1 MRSLHRIGSF
11 CLRSHNAH
19 YAKSSPEAATPS
31 ACAGRTQPKSP
42 HTLVVDSWE
51 KYYLYSRI
59 IRFPLSE
66 ISSFFI
72 VISRI
77 LCTSSLS
84 FDIPLIPFSARSLF
98 SSIIFLYRASR
109 SHFFKYTVSD
119 TSYSHIHFCNIFY
132 RNIDIYC

>member
-1 MRSLHRIGSF
+1 MRSFLRIGSF
-11 CLRSHNAH
+11 CLGTHNAH
-19 YAKSSPEAATPS
+19 YAKSSPEAAAPS

-84 FDIPLIPFSARSLF
+84 FDIPLIPFLQGRYLVLSFFYIELLAPISLNTLSLTLLTPIF
-98 SSIIFLYRASR
+98 IFVIYSIEI
-109 SHFFKYTVSD
+109 
-119 TSYSHIHFCNIFY
+119 
-132 RNIDIYC
+132 